1 MTATARTGLDDVDV
15 VLLVHREPPEVLAR
29 HHAAVAAATGPGW
42 RGRALLVENA
52 PDPATSAAA
61 HRYLHTRHPGAEER
75 VLSSPRN
82 LGFARA
88 MDLAIDA
95 CRGRYVALLNSDGE
109 PAPGMLHRLAEALDA
124 EPDAVWA
131 APAVSGPGEDDHPP
145 GPPCDADELPGTALL
160 VRREE
165 FLAAGGFDPLYFFYN
180 EDRDASLRLRAAG
193 HRLLRVPDA
202 RFRHGKDGRSA
213 RAALRREWHYARTV
227 QVLVPQHADR
237 PVRETAA
244 FLARRPRAVARHLR
258 DGDLLG
264 AAGIVL
270 ALAELPRA
278 LVLAAARRRRPWD
291 GARLAAW
298 LERNRLPVREPRPES
313 LSGSRLSPSSG
324 APSRSR

>member
-1 MTATARTGLDDVDV
+1 METPARTGLDDVDV
-15 VLLVHREPPEVLAR
+15 VLLVHCEPPEVLAR
-29 HHAAVAAATGPGW
+29 HSAAVAAATGPGW

-52 PDPATSAAA
+52 PAPATSAAA
-61 HRYLHTRHPGAEER
+61 RRLLRSGHPDADRR

-88 MDLAIDA
+88 MDLALDA

-109 PAPGMLHRLAEALDA
+109 PAPDVLRRLAEVLDA

-131 APAVSGPGEDDHPP
+131 APAVSGPGEDDDPP
-145 GPPCDADELPGTALL
+145 GPPFDVDDLPGTALL

-180 EDRDASLRLRAAG
+180 EDRDASRRLRAAG

-202 RFRHGKDGRSA
+202 RFHHGKDGRGR

-227 QVLVPQHADR
+227 QVLVPQHAAR

-244 FLARRPRAVARHLR
+244 FLARRPRAVARHVR
-258 DGDLLG
+258 EGDLLG
-264 AAGIVL
+264 AGGIVL

-298 LERNRLPVREPRPES
+298 LERNRIEV
-313 LSGSRLSPSSG
+313 SRSSA

>member
-1 MTATARTGLDDVDV
+1 VTAAAPVRTGLDDVDV
-15 VLLVHREPPEVLAR
+15 VLLVHREPPALLAR

-42 RGRALLVENA
+42 RGRALLVEN
-52 PDPATSAAA
+52 DPAPETSAAA
-61 HRYLHTRHPGAEER
+61 RAEVAARYPGADRR
-75 VLSSPRN
+75 VLRAPRN

-88 MDLAIDA
+88 MDLALDA

-109 PAPGMLHRLAEALDA
+109 PEPGMLHRLAEVLDA
-124 EPDAVWA
+124 EPRAVWA

-145 GPPCDADELPGTALL
+145 GPPFPADDLPGTALL

-193 HRLLRVPDA
+193 HLLLRVPDT

-213 RAALRREWHYARTV
+213 RAAFRREWHYARTV
-227 QVLVPQHADR
+227 QVLVPQHARR
-237 PVRETAA
+237 PVRGTAA
-244 FLARRPRAVARHLR
+244 FLARRPRAVLAHLR
-258 DGDLLG
+258 DGDLPG
-264 AAGIVL
+264 AAGIAL
-270 ALAELPRA
+270 ALLELPRG

-298 LERNRLPVREPRPES
+298 LDRNRLEV
-313 LSGSRLSPSSG
+313 SRCCA

>member
-1 MTATARTGLDDVDV
+1 METPARTGLDDVDV

-29 HHAAVAAATGPGW
+29 HCRAVAADTGPGW

-61 HRYLHTRHPGAEER
+61 RGHLAACSPDAETQ

-88 MDLAIDA
+88 VDLALDA

-109 PAPGMLHRLAEALDA
+109 PSPGMLRRLAEVLDA

-131 APAVSGPGEDDHPP
+131 APAVSGPGEEDHPP
-145 GPPCDADELPGTALL
+145 GPPSDVDDLPGTALL
-160 VRREE
+160 VRRAE

-180 EDRDASLRLRAAG
+180 EDRDASRRLRAAG

-202 RFRHGKDGRSA
+202 RFHHGKDGRGA

-227 QVLVPQHADR
+227 QVLVPRHARR

-244 FLARRPRAVARHLR
+244 FLARRPRAVARHVR
-258 DGDLLG
+258 EGDLLG

-278 LVLAAARRRRPWD
+278 LALAAARRRRPWA
-291 GARLAAW
+291 GERLAAW
-298 LERNRLPVREPRPES
+298 LERNRLPVTA
-313 LSGSRLSPSSG
+313 LSRSCA

>member
-1 MTATARTGLDDVDV
+1 VTAAATTARTGLDDVDV

-29 HHAAVAAATGPGW
+29 HSAAVAAATGPGW
-42 RGRALLVENA
+42 RGTALLVENA

-61 HRYLHTRHPGAEER
+61 RAGLAAGSPDAGRR
-75 VLSSPRN
+75 VLRAPRN

-88 MDLAIDA
+88 VDLALDA

-109 PAPGMLHRLAEALDA
+109 PEPGALRRLADVLDA
-124 EPDAVWA
+124 EPRAVWA
-131 APAVSGPGEDDHPP
+131 APAVDGPGEEHVPP
-145 GPPCDADELPGTALL
+145 GPPFPAGDLPGTALL
-160 VRREE
+160 VRREA

-193 HRLLRVPDA
+193 HLLLRVPDA
-202 RFRHGKDGRSA
+202 RFRHGKDGRGS
-213 RAALRREWHYARTV
+213 RAALRREWLYARTV
-227 QVLVPQHADR
+227 QVLVPQHAR
-237 PVRETAA
+237 HPVRATAA
-244 FLARRPRAVARHLR
+244 FLARRPLAVAGHLR

-270 ALAELPRA
+270 ALAELPRS

-298 LERNRLPVREPRPES
+298 LERNRLPVRELQPES
-313 LSGSRLSPSSG
+313 PSPSRLSPS
-324 APSRSR
+324 P